1 MTMLFWD
8 HSTSGVEMVD
18 QSPANPLPSPCVRN
32 CCLDEADVCMGC
44 GRHINEILA
53 WHQATNSEREK
64 IILVANDRLQQRA
77 LRHRDPGP

>member
-1 MTMLFWD
+1 MTINAD
-8 HSTSGVEMVD
+8 NQND
-18 QSPANPLPSPCVRN
+18 QRTASPCVRN

-44 GRHINEILA
+44 GRHISEILV

-64 IILVANDRLQQRA
+64 IIVLANDRLQRRA